1 MSLDGAEETL
11 QSCCFIS
18 LENSEW
24 RADAFVLTVVSARTA
39 SENVHQCD
47 AGKH

>member
-1 MSLDGAEETL
+1 
-11 QSCCFIS
+11 
-18 LENSEW
+18 LESGEW
-24 RADAFVLTVVSARTA
+24 RADSFFLTVASAHTA